1 MQDAG
6 IVIARLHGRVTQR
19 FCRIRI
25 QRRPLDAPDP
35 ADMLGTGIE
44 PVGQRLGAHLA
55 GKAGDLNAVGAGG
68 IQLDGLGDG
77 GHRTGARQDQ
87 AMVRRSP
94 LILAGARQGQAI

>member
-35 ADMLGTGIE
+35 ADMLGTLTE
-44 PVGQRLGAHLA
+44 DETLA
-55 GKAGDLNAVGAGG
+55 DVAKEVEAKT
-68 IQLDGLGDG
+68 IQ
-77 GHRTGARQDQ
+77 
-87 AMVRRSP
+87 MVDEAS
-94 LILAGARQGQAI
+94 